1 VLLFWEWLLEDD
13 VDDLLQWEMD
23 FLIKIAVV
31 SGMMKDFPKRF
42 KFWFW
47 TSKGLF

>member
-1 VLLFWEWLLEDD
+1 
-13 VDDLLQWEMD
+13 MICAMGNGI
-23 FLIKIAVV
+23 LIKIAIV